1 MVLTLI
7 RDQLPGV
14 TVVGVHGELDLLTAE
29 VFEDGLQ
36 GWCRPGGELIINLA
50 WTGFVDCSG
59 IRALTRANRRVRHE
73 GGLVRLAAPQPGP
86 AKIIR
91 LTKLDAELPVHPSVR
106 DAIGAAFHDQGG
118 HPTSPADDQ

>member
-14 TVVGVHGELDLLTAE
+14 TVVGVHGELDLQTAQ
-29 VFEDGLQ
+29 VLEDGLNE
-36 GWCRPGGELIINLA
+36 WCRPGEELIINLGK
-50 WTGFVDCSG
+50 TDFIDCSG

-73 GGLVRLAAPQPGP
+73 GGLVRLAAPRPGP

-106 DAIGAAFHDQGG
+106 DAIGAAFGPGDHHASSAEDQ
-118 HPTSPADDQ
+118 